1 MAEIRIINQTVDLDG
16 LLIPALIPGTLCGGE
31 ALAHKFV
38 ISATRNGTPVA
49 LSGTVSGVCL
59 RFADNASVALTGT
72 IESGKAAVTLPA
84 TCYAL
89 DGRVRITIFVTA
101 DGATVASWSCDTH
114 VRLSETDQAVDPGTI
129 IPSVSSLINQ
139 IDEAV
144 DSIPPTW
151 TELSDEVDELKES
164 VAADLYYHITDTDD
178 VVWRPQNRVN
188 STKKGYS
195 TNAYH
200 YAALY
205 KAVDYS
211 SKVTIYP
218 GSKISAKTGYTLD
231 YSILDGNGNSLQG
244 QRNVAAGTEIA
255 LNYAGTLLLSVTDGT
270 SDTSTGEGAK
280 TLAKAGLNIDLIVKP
295 IKAQVDANTESIA
308 AVDSELY
315 LHESNTDIFYWKPE
329 VRVNSAKNGYATG
342 QAHYTGIYESE
353 SVRLVVLP
361 GSTIKANTGYTI
373 DYSIVVDDSSVE
385 GQRGIAAGTVVT
397 IGHKGQLLLS
407 VTDGTTDTSTATAS
421 SQMAKAGL
429 TIDLR
434 LEKTSDQVKKNTANI
449 ERLKNNDITDLANAQ
464 RGISRDWHFPF
475 INVSQ
480 GMGLGGNHIIPG
492 TKATWSVSGTS
503 DLDQK
508 GVWMSDGVHPFK
520 GDGVTDMYGLTIAQ
534 QLALVSPSF
543 HDNASVAQTAPYW
556 TGKTFLWMGTSIPA
570 GSDPDAGE
578 GTGSTYPALVAGYLG
593 ATTVNKAKGSSCV
606 RVNASDG
613 EYTGMMFSHFLRA
626 MSRTVD
632 EADAIAANWT
642 TIQPKISSAPS
653 ELTETHVNTMKA
665 HSFENLLVPYLDGT
679 NAMPDL
685 FVFDHGHNDVRP
697 KGIDGENDLWIN
709 PSVQMI
715 AEGILAP
722 DTYMTANSYAKLKLA
737 LNDDLSGIG
746 DLESFAASLNRNCF
760 KGAMNFLITVILR
773 YNPYARI
780 AIIGDYN

>member
-1 MAEIRIINQTVDLDG
+1 MSRISDLLQQIMDAVYGKDVRGAIHDSIEECYSDVSTAKTLAQDATANANAAAATANTAAANANAAKNAANAAAASAGAALDYVATVENSSPASAAHAKGSNLIYDGVLYEAINDIAVGDTLTAGTNIR
-16 LLIPALIPGTLCGGE
+16 AIPGGLG
-31 ALAHKFV
+31 
-38 ISATRNGTPVA
+38 
-49 LSGTVSGVCL
+49 
-59 RFADNASVALTGT
+59 
-72 IESGKAAVTLPA
+72 
-84 TCYAL
+84 
-89 DGRVRITIFVTA
+89 
-101 DGATVASWSCDTH
+101 
-114 VRLSETDQAVDPGTI
+114 SEV
-129 IPSVSSLINQ
+129 
-139 IDEAV
+139 
-144 DSIPPTW
+144 
-151 TELSDEVDELKES
+151 TELKSAVNT
-164 VAADLYYHITDTDD
+164 DLYYHITDTDELY
-178 VVWRPQNRVN
+178 WRPKYKVN
-188 STKKGYS
+188 SVKK
-195 TNAYH
+195 AYANGQDH
-200 YAALY
+200 YAGLY
-205 KAVDYS
+205 GAVDYS
-211 SKVTIYP
+211 SKVAIYP

-231 YSILDGNGNSLQG
+231 YSILDDNGNSLQNQLG
-244 QRNVAAGTEIA
+244 VTAGTVIT
-255 LNYAGTLLLSVTDGT
+255 LNYAGRLLLSITDGT
-270 SDTSTGEGAK
+270 SDVTTAANAK
-280 TLAKAGLNIDLIVKP
+280 VLAKAGLNIDLIVKP

-329 VRVNSAKNGYATG
+329 IRVNSAKNAYAWG
-342 QAHYTGIYESE
+342 QAHYTGIYESK

-361 GSTIKANTGYTI
+361 GSTIKANAGYTM
-373 DYSIVVDDSSVE
+373 DYSILVDGSSVE

-397 IGHKGQLLLS
+397 IGHKGKLLLS
-407 VTDGTTDTSTATAS
+407 VTDETTDTSTATAS

-434 LEKTSDQVKKNTANI
+434 LEKTSDQVKKNTADI
-449 ERLKNNDITDLANAQ
+449 ERLKNNDMTDLVNAQ

-475 INVSQ
+475 VNVSQ
-480 GMGLGGNHIIPG
+480 GMGLGGNHLIPG

-570 GSDPDAGE
+570 GSDPDAGQ
-578 GTGSTYPALVAGYLG
+578 GTGSTYPTLVGGYLG
-593 ATTVNKAKGSSCV
+593 ATTVNKSKGSSCV
-606 RVNASDG
+606 RVNASTG
-613 EYTGMMFSHFLRA
+613 EYTGMVFSHFLRA

-653 ELTETHVNTMKA
+653 ELTEAHVNTMKA
-665 HSFENLLVPYLDGT
+665 HSFENLLLPYLDGT

-760 KGAMNFLITVILR
+760 RGAMNFLITVILR

>member
-244 QRNVAAGTEIA
+244 ERNVAAGTEIA

-308 AVDSELY
+308 AFDSELY

-329 VRVNSAKNGYATG
+329 IRVNSARNGYATG

-385 GQRGIAAGTVVT
+385 GKRGIAAGTVVT
-397 IGHKGQLLLS
+397 IEHKGQLLLS
-407 VTDGTTDTSTATAS
+407 VTDGTSDTSTATAS

-434 LEKTSDQVKKNTANI
+434 LEKTSDQVKKNTADI
-449 ERLKNNDITDLANAQ
+449 ERLKNNDMTDLVNAQ

-578 GTGSTYPALVAGYLG
+578 GTGSTYPTLVAGYLG
-593 ATTVNKAKGSSCV
+593 AAAVNKSKGSSCV

-665 HSFENLLVPYLDGT
+665 HSFENLLLPYLDGT

-760 KGAMNFLITVILR
+760 RGAMNFLITVILR

>member
-1 MAEIRIINQTVDLDG
+1 MPNARMNGGTFFGTDYDFEDSDAQAKITAANEAITAANGEIGAV
-16 LLIPALIPGTLCGGE
+16 
-31 ALAHKFV
+31 K
-38 ISATRNGTPVA
+38 S
-49 LSGTVSGVCL
+49 
-59 RFADNASVALTGT
+59 T
-72 IESGKAAVTLPA
+72 I
-84 TCYAL
+84 
-89 DGRVRITIFVTA
+89 
-101 DGATVASWSCDTH
+101 
-114 VRLSETDQAVDPGTI
+114 
-129 IPSVSSLINQ
+129 
-139 IDEAV
+139 
-144 DSIPPTW
+144 
-151 TELSDEVDELKES
+151 
-164 VAADLYYHITDTDD
+164 AADLYYHITDTDD
-178 VVWRPQNRVN
+178 VVWRPENRVN

-195 TNAYH
+195 SSQDH

-231 YSILDGNGNSLQG
+231 YSILDGDGNSLQG
-244 QRNVAAGTEIA
+244 ERGVAAGTEIA

-270 SDTSTGEGAK
+270 SDTSTGAGAK

-308 AVDSELY
+308 AVDSGLY
-315 LHESNTDIFYWKPE
+315 LHESNTDVFYWKPE
-329 VRVNSAKNGYATG
+329 VRVNSAKKLYATG
-342 QAHYTGIYESE
+342 QAHYTGIYESPG
-353 SVRLVVLP
+353 VRLVVCP
-361 GSTIKANTGYTI
+361 GSTIKANAGYTM
-373 DYSIVVDDSSVE
+373 DYSILVDDSSVE
-385 GQRGIAAGTVVT
+385 GKRGIAAGIVVT
-397 IGHKGQLLLS
+397 IEHKGQLLLS
-407 VTDGTTDTSTATAS
+407 VTDGTSDTSTATAS

-434 LEKTSDQVKKNTANI
+434 LEKTSDQVKKNTADI
-449 ERLKNNDITDLANAQ
+449 ERLKNNDMTDLVNAQ
-464 RGISRDWHFPF
+464 HGISRDWHFPF

-480 GMGLGGNHIIPG
+480 GMGLGGNHLIPG
-492 TKATWSVSGTS
+492 TKATWSVNGTS

-543 HDNASVAQTAPYW
+543 HGNASVAQTAPYW

-593 ATTVNKAKGSSCV
+593 ATTVNKSKGSSCV
-606 RVNASDG
+606 RVNASTG

-642 TIQPKISSAPS
+642 TIQPKISSAPD

-665 HSFENLLVPYLDGT
+665 HSFENLLLPYLDGT

-760 KGAMNFLITVILR
+760 RGAMNFLITVILR

-780 AIIGDYN
+780 AIVGDYN

>member
-1 MAEIRIINQTVDLDG
+1 M
-16 LLIPALIPGTLCGGE
+16 
-31 ALAHKFV
+31 
-38 ISATRNGTPVA
+38 
-49 LSGTVSGVCL
+49 
-59 RFADNASVALTGT
+59 
-72 IESGKAAVTLPA
+72 
-84 TCYAL
+84 
-89 DGRVRITIFVTA
+89 
-101 DGATVASWSCDTH
+101 
-114 VRLSETDQAVDPGTI
+114 
-129 IPSVSSLINQ
+129 
-139 IDEAV
+139 
-144 DSIPPTW
+144 
-151 TELSDEVDELKES
+151 
-164 VAADLYYHITDTDD
+164 
-178 VVWRPQNRVN
+178 RVN
-188 STKKGYS
+188 STKK
-195 TNAYH
+195 AYTDNNQEH
-200 YAALY
+200 YTGLY
-205 KAVDYS
+205 EKEGQRLA
-211 SKVTIYP
+211 IYP
-218 GSKISAKTGYTLD
+218 GGKISAKTGYTLD
-231 YSILDGNGNSLQG
+231 YSILDDNGNSLQG
-244 QRNVAAGTEIA
+244 ERGVAAGTEIA

-270 SDTSTGEGAK
+270 SDTSTGAGAK

-329 VRVNSAKNGYATG
+329 IRVNSARNGYATG

-373 DYSIVVDDSSVE
+373 DYSIMVDGSSVE
-385 GQRGIAAGTVVT
+385 GKRGITAGTVVT
-397 IGHKGQLLLS
+397 IEHKGQLLLS
-407 VTDGTTDTSTATAS
+407 VTDGTSDTSTATAS

-434 LEKTSDQVKKNTANI
+434 LEKTSDQVKKNTADI
-449 ERLKNNDITDLANAQ
+449 ERLKNNDMTDLVNAQ

-480 GMGLGGNHIIPG
+480 GMGLGGNHLIPG

-543 HDNASVAQTAPYW
+543 HGNASVAQTAPYW

-570 GSDPDAGE
+570 GSDPDAGQ
-578 GTGSTYPALVAGYLG
+578 GTGSTYPELVAGYLG
-593 ATTVNKAKGSSCV
+593 ATTVNKSKGSSCA
-606 RVNASDG
+606 RVNASTG

-665 HSFENLLVPYLDGT
+665 HSFENLLLPYLNGT

-746 DLESFAASLNRNCF
+746 DLEGFAATLNRNCF